1 MDIMFIKTTF
11 KDSNKVKRIRNYVL
25 ISAIYICIF
34 DITKSVD
41 FRWKNADVSRTQ
53 KMCHVI
59 YVYFESSLGKV

>member
-34 DITKSVD
+34 DITQTIKQNS
-41 FRWKNADVSRTQ
+41 KNVSRNLYIFW
-53 KMCHVI
+53 V
-59 YVYFESSLGKV
+59 FFR